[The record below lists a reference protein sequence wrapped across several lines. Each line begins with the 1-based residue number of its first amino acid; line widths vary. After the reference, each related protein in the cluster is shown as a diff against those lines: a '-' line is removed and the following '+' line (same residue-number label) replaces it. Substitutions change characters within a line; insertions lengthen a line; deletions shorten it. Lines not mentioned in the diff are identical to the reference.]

1 MVKKYDCTDG
11 GAQFCQ
17 GCYTME
23 EESDR
28 VDGNWV
34 RAEDY
39 DALAAELAETQRQLK
54 NVAPVGRYNG
64 RNIEEWAKY
73 GAKLEAA
80 LRKYGNHSRKCDS
93 FEDGRCRCGLSDIL
107 DARPTLETGEK
118 Q

>member
-1 MVKKYDCTDG
+1 MVKRYDCTDG

-39 DALAAELAETQRQLK
+39 DALALVVYDECARQGCFCPTDPATGECSFCRLSLALDGFEPNRQ
-54 NVAPVGRYNG
+54 VGRTCPPESG
-64 RNIEEWAKY
+64 
-73 GAKLEAA
+73 LEQRDG
-80 LRKYGNHSRKCDS
+80 LRGKTANSQANRSSERG
-93 FEDGRCRCGLSDIL
+93 
-107 DARPTLETGEK
+107 
-118 Q
+118 